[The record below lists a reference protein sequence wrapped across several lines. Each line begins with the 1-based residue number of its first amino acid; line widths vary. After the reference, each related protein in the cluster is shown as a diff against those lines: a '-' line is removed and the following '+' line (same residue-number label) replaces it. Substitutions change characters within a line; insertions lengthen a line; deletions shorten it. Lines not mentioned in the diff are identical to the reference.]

1 MRKYISIILMLLA
14 SIYFI
19 DEVVTFNVD
28 RIPKSKPT
36 PTELFM
42 DKVANIES
50 DGNHRV
56 VNRYG
61 MMGKYQFSPS
71 TVRMLGFK
79 VTQQQFL
86 RDPELQDTVM
96 FAYMKENYREL
107 RNLIERFDGK
117 HLHGI
122 KITRAGIL
130 AGAHFAGSEGVRLY
144 LTSSTDSNGTTDGN
158 GTTIRTYMSHFSN
171 FSLPPLKL

>member
-1 MRKYISIILMLLA
+1 MRKYISTILILLA
-14 SIYFI
+14 SIYFV
-19 DEVVTFNVD
+19 DNVLKFNVD
-28 RIPKSKPT
+28 KIPKSKPT
-36 PTELFM
+36 PVEQFM
-42 DKVANIES
+42 DRVAAIES

-71 TVRMLGFK
+71 TVRMLGYR
-79 VTQQQFL
+79 VSQQQFL

-96 FAYMKENYREL
+96 FAYMKANYREL

-117 HLHGI
+117 TKHGI
-122 KITRAGIL
+122 RITRAGIL
-130 AGAHFAGSEGVRLY
+130 AGAHFAGSEGVKLY
-144 LTSSTDSNGTTDGN
+144 LTSSADANGITDGN
-158 GTTIRTYMSHFSN
+158 GTTIKTYMSHFSN